1 MKLHVK
7 RGDEVVV
14 LNGSHAGKRGK
25 ILEVRVADQRAIV
38 EGINLRKKHTKK
50 TEKNQAGGIQEREA
64 PLHVSKLM
72 LASRYDERKSRRS
85 GAAA

>member
-14 LNGSHAGKRGK
+14 INGAHAGKRGK
-25 ILEVRVADQRAIV
+25 ILEVNPADSRAIV
-38 EGINLRKKHTKK
+38 EGVNIVKKHVRKS
-50 TEKNQAGGIQEREA
+50 EENPQGGIVEREA

-72 LASRYDERKSRRS
+72 LASKYDERRAKR
-85 GAAA
+85 GEAA

>member
-14 LNGSHAGKRGK
+14 INGSHAGKRGK
-25 ILEVRVADQRAIV
+25 ILEVFPSKARAIV
-38 EGINLRKKHTKK
+38 EGVNVVTKHEKRKDERHP
-50 TEKNQAGGIQEREA
+50 GGLVKREA

-72 LASRYDERKSRRS
+72 PAAEYDARRAKRAPS
-85 GAAA
+85 A